1 MRCVGPRLRLR
12 NDEADDRAMRQRLGG
27 SSEAQARRADRPHP
41 SQLTGVRRAD
51 PWRHES
57 RIGSHLRQP
66 PLYCR

>member
-41 SQLTGVRRAD
+41 S
-51 PWRHES
+51 
-57 RIGSHLRQP
+57 
-66 PLYCR
+66 